1 MLQRRLEMAKA
12 MLESPMDIP
21 IKVIAMEC
29 GFSDQSHLTRLFKNK
44 FSTTPNRYRN
54 KTKLTKFC

>member
-1 MLQRRLEMAKA
+1 MAKA

-54 KTKLTKFC
+54 KTKATGFC